1 MNITNRSIVS
11 YREKVKGSDE
21 FNCILAKLTIVKDV
35 LFLRLTNVEIAK
47 KHGIHRNTVANIMNQ
62 FSEIPYE
69 SQKALRQGKVFTKKE
84 ILEKF
89 ILFAHRSRA
98 PLTNKRTATSEQET
112 EIIKLHENLGYGP
125 KRILKNI
132 IRTLDKSDSRRKKV
146 KICKKLKKLTLAQI
160 KGIFKRKHLSP
171 KKRKTGSNQS
181 IRLYNYETLGAFEK
195 FHYDTK
201 TITDLKA
208 LPTDIYNKFKN
219 NPELPVIEWNII
231 DAATRWRFMAY
242 SHSRTSEFGFHF
254 LICVLQFI
262 RGSFPCMRD
271 IPISIGMDNGAEFC
285 LGSEKK
291 LDDWNRSLAFL
302 NASAWAYNPKWDIR
316 KNLIERSHR
325 TDDEEFFVP
334 KGYLFKGKKSFLK
347 EAKNYFIFFNSERTH
362 SGHGMNGMT
371 PLEKLISKGYK
382 NAEKLLYFPIMLLE
396 DTIGKIKKNSE
407 VVLVLDAINSILKKS
422 KSCVQKKIAELSTIY
437 NNFFLQPYAQN
448 VLTYYHN
455 LRMIIIQVY

>member
-1 MNITNRSIVS
+1 MNIINRCIVS
-11 YREKVKGSDE
+11 YKEKVKGFDK
-21 FNCILAKLTIVKDV
+21 FNCILAKITIVKDV
-35 LFLRLTNVEIAK
+35 LFSKLTNVEIAK
-47 KHGIHRNTVANIMNQ
+47 KHGLHRNTVANIMNQ
-62 FSEIPYE
+62 FTKMPYE
-69 SQKALRQGKVFTKKE
+69 SQKALRQGEVFNREEVLK
-84 ILEKF
+84 KF
-89 ILFAHRSRA
+89 IIFAHKSRA
-98 PLTNKRTATSEQET
+98 PLTNKRMATPSQEK
-112 EIIKLHENLGYGP
+112 EICKLHENLGYGP
-125 KRILKNI
+125 KRIIKDI
-132 IRTLDKSDSRRKKV
+132 IRTLDKADNRSKKV
-146 KICKKLKKLTLAQI
+146 KDYKKVKNLTLAQI
-160 KGIFKRKHLSP
+160 KGIFKRKQLRP

-208 LPTDIYNKFKN
+208 LPLDIYNKFKN

-231 DAATRWRFMAY
+231 DAATRFRFMAY

-262 RGSFPCMRD
+262 RGSFPCRRD

-285 LGSEKK
+285 LGSKDK

-334 KGYLFKGKKSFLK
+334 KGYLFKGKNSFLK

-371 PLEKLISKGYK
+371 PLEKLISKGFK
-382 NAEKLLYFPIMLLE
+382 SAEKLLYFPIMLLE
-396 DTIGKIKKNSE
+396 DTIGEIKKNSE
-407 VVLVLDAINSILKKS
+407 VVLVLDAINAILKKG
-422 KSCVQKKIAELSTIY
+422 KSSVQKKLAELSTIY
-437 NNFFLQPYAQN
+437 SNFFSQPCAQN
-448 VLTYYHN
+448 VLTYYQS
-455 LRMIIIQVY
+455 MITLH